1 MVKTGF
7 AIYDFPLAAPGPIVV
22 QVVFPVSLPEEK
34 EGWLKSQ
41 LDAYYR
47 ECRDSDL
54 FHLRFQGA
62 LRALQIVGLVSSV
75 KDKVAVPR
83 PSFAGYRCA
92 YQGISAPA
100 PAPAPKE
107 EQQQAEKVKTTTG
120 KPEPEPSPLDA
131 LLRPGAWDQTVKRV
145 AEEQQQPPA
154 PREPLQTLEEAAE
167 MRVRL
172 EHIWD
177 EVPDG
182 MVAE

>member
-22 QVVFPVSLPEEK
+22 QVVFPASLPEEK

-62 LRALQIVGLVSSV
+62 LRALQIVGWISSY

-83 PSFAGYRCA
+83 ASFAGYRCA
-92 YQGISAPA
+92 YQGIGAPA
-100 PAPAPKE
+100 SPAPME
-107 EQQQAEKVKTTTG
+107 EQPPVEKAKTSTG

-131 LLRPGAWDQTVKRV
+131 LLQPGAWDLTVKRV
-145 AEEQQQPPA
+145 AEEGQQLPA
-154 PREPLQTLEEAAE
+154 PREPLQTREEREE
-167 MRVRL
+167 MQHRL
-172 EHIWD
+172 NHMRED
-177 EVPDG
+177 LPPE

>member
-22 QVVFPVSLPEEK
+22 QVVFPASLPEEK

-62 LRALQIVGLVSSV
+62 LRALQIVGWISSY
-75 KDKVAVPR
+75 KDKVAAPR

-92 YQGISAPA
+92 YQGIGA

-107 EQQQAEKVKTTTG
+107 EQPETEKVKTAAG
-120 KPEPEPSPLDA
+120 KIAEPEPSPLDA
-131 LLRPGAWDQTVKRV
+131 LLQPGAWDRTVKRV
-145 AEEQQQPPA
+145 AEEQIPA
-154 PREPLQTLEEAAE
+154 PREPLQTTEEREE
-167 MRVRL
+167 MQHRL
-172 EHIWD
+172 NHMRED
-177 EVPDG
+177 LPPG

>member
-22 QVVFPVSLPEEK
+22 QVVFPASLPEEK

-47 ECRDSDL
+47 ECRNSDL

-62 LRALQIVGLVSSV
+62 LRALQIVGWISSY

-83 PSFAGYRCA
+83 ASFAGYRCA
-92 YQGISAPA
+92 YQGIGAPA
-100 PAPAPKE
+100 SPAPMV
-107 EQQQAEKVKTTTG
+107 EQPETEMVKPAGKTTD
-120 KPEPEPSPLDA
+120 PDPSPLDA
-131 LLRPGAWDQTVKRV
+131 LLQPGAWDMTGKRV
-145 AEEQQQPPA
+145 AEEQLPA
-154 PREPLQTLEEAAE
+154 PREPLQTPEERAAMQHRLDH
-167 MRVRL
+167 MREDL
-172 EHIWD
+172 
-177 EVPDG
+177 PDG

>member
-22 QVVFPVSLPEEK
+22 QVVFPASLPEEK

-62 LRALQIVGLVSSV
+62 LRALQIVGWISSY

-83 PSFAGYRCA
+83 ASFSGYRCA
-92 YQGISAPA
+92 YESAGLPA
-100 PAPAPKE
+100 TAQKE
-107 EQQQAEKVKTTTG
+107 EGVVRAKTSNG
-120 KPEPEPSPLDA
+120 KAADPDPSPLDA
-131 LLRPGAWDQTVKRV
+131 LLQPGAWDSSKPVEETV
-145 AEEQQQPPA
+145 EQ
-154 PREPLQTLEEAAE
+154 PREPLQTPEEAAE
-167 MRVRL
+167 MRERL